1 MTCHMHIHVE
11 NNFSVILPFSL
22 TVKQYPHLQQQKMS
36 SKVSYTT
43 ERQLTTKEKIVW
55 IAPWKPPA
63 ATPFEQTQLI
73 EFQKLNMRVDFKM
86 HMYALGEFILFRKY
100 VHEFKKAH
108 MGKKIVHVRSVPTA
122 KLANW

>member
-1 MTCHMHIHVE
+1 
-11 NNFSVILPFSL
+11 
-22 TVKQYPHLQQQKMS
+22 MS
-36 SKVSYTT
+36 SKVFYTT
-43 ERQLTTKEKIVW
+43 EWQLTTKEKNARVT
-55 IAPWKPPA
+55 PWKPPA
-63 ATPFEQTQLI
+63 ATTFEQTQLV

-108 MGKKIVHVRSVPTA
+108 MSKKIVHVRSVLTG